1 MTEPSYH
8 HGAPNDRLMQGAIID
23 PATLL
28 RLVTDLAKAEHR
40 RHRQACLN
48 ESVTLDDLVSE
59 GWLVAQA
66 ALRNFDPEKGELV
79 RYLRSSVSRDL
90 ANVVREA
97 KTGPVSVN
105 HQTLKKLN
113 AGRLNDTSANAL
125 LAFQNRVSL
134 VPGEPS
140 SPRAGVIHESEVDL
154 EANER
159 SPEDAAE
166 AAERAELAASL
177 LARLAARNPRHALAI
192 TLLYGL
198 DGTHRRTYAEVATIM
213 GTSRGNVEQIHARA
227 TRALRKLAEPTQ
239 IDRLPE

>member
-8 HGAPNDRLMQGAIID
+8 HGATDGGSVQGAIID
-23 PATLL
+23 SATLL

-59 GWLVAQA
+59 GWLCAQS
-66 ALRNFDPEKGELV
+66 ALRNFDPEKGELI

-113 AGRLNDTSANAL
+113 AGRLNETSATTL

-134 VPGEPS
+134 VPGEATV
-140 SPRAGVIHESEVDL
+140 PRAGVIHEAEVDL
-154 EANER
+154 ETDER
-159 SPEDAAE
+159 TPEDAAE
-166 AAERAELAASL
+166 AAERAELAVSL
-177 LARLAARNPRHALAI
+177 LARLAARNPRHAQAI

-198 DGTHRRTYAEVATIM
+198 DGTHRRTYAEVASIM
-213 GTSRGNVEQIHARA
+213 GTSRCNIEQIHARA
-227 TRALRKLAEPTQ
+227 TRALRKLAEPTP
-239 IDRLPE
+239 IDPLWE